1 MCTLRGKYSNGDRFS
16 LPTSAFY
23 LLLLLFLRT
32 EIKYKTDLTI
42 DDDDDDDDPPQWTY
56 AISE

>member
-1 MCTLRGKYSNGDRFS
+1 MCTLRGKYSNGDRFI
-16 LPTSAFY
+16 LPMSAFY

-42 DDDDDDDDPPQWTY
+42 DDDDDPPQWTY